1 MTMDKPPSRAQ
12 EHDGDWSVEFQK
24 RRRRSWRKARWAVL
38 VLLVSFA
45 ATWWDMRFFILGFV
59 AFAGAILWII
69 FVWRRYYVCPACG
82 KTPMTNG
89 PAFGTESIFYDK
101 SVDLDPEFCANCG
114 VRLKAAPEIT
124 RLFS

>member
-1 MTMDKPPSRAQ
+1 MEKPPGPAHD
-12 EHDGDWSVEFQK
+12 HDGDGDCSAEFQK
-24 RRRRSWRKARWAVL
+24 RRRRAWRKARWAVL

-45 ATWWDMRFFILGFV
+45 ATWWDMRFFIPGFIASIV
-59 AFAGAILWII
+59 AILWIV
-69 FVWRRYYVCPACG
+69 FVWTRHYVCPACG

-89 PAFGTESIFYDK
+89 PAFGTEGIFYDK

-114 VRLKAAPEIT
+114 VRLKPTPEIT